1 MTMTLVKECFAVESS
16 VPVSLVFLAEFM
28 GKRREPRKEI
38 RVPVRIFGTDSAG
51 QIFTE
56 KVFTVNVSRHG
67 AELTGVRAQPNLDE
81 IIGLTYGEIKAHFRV
96 KWVGQPGTPKLGH
109 LGLLN
114 LTPDKALWDFPL
126 PGPTVDGTARDT
138 HDRRA
143 YPRVKCGNS
152 VEVYRSQDSTPIRAR
167 VGDMSLGGC
176 FIEMPNTLPKGTEI
190 RVALWVKDTKLWAR
204 GKVVYSTPGYGIGVQ
219 FTEMSEQE
227 KAQLKRFLDSQIRIP
242 T

>member
-1 MTMTLVKECFAVESS
+1 
-16 VPVSLVFLAEFM
+16 M

-51 QIFTE
+51 QIFSE
-56 KVFTVNVSRHG
+56 KVFTVNVSRNG
-67 AELTGVRAQPNLDE
+67 VELSGVQAQPSISE
-81 IIGLTYGEIKAHFRV
+81 IIGLTYGQIKSHFRV
-96 KWVGQPGTPKLGH
+96 MWVGQPGTPKLGH

-114 LTPDKALWDFPL
+114 LSPEKTLWDFPL
-126 PGPTVDGTARDT
+126 PGPTVDGTARDA

-152 VEVYRSQDSTPIRAR
+152 VEIHVDDQDAPIRAR
-167 VGDMSLGGC
+167 IADMSLGGC
-176 FIEMPNTLPKGTEI
+176 FVEMPNPLARGTEI
-190 RVALWVKDTKLWAR
+190 RLALWVKDTKLSAK
-204 GKVVYSTPGYGIGVQ
+204 GKVITSTPGYGVGVQ

-227 KAQLKRFLDSQIRIP
+227 RMQLKRYVESLIRIP